1 MWAVAKFRPYLMAM
15 PFEVFTDHYVLQW
28 LKMMRTG
35 SALLH
40 RWSAALEEYDFTV
53 RHRPGKI
60 QTHVDGLSRLPVDP
74 APPED
79 TILHIEVQNEEEAR
93 RLAQELHTATHLGG
107 QALWKLFNDRCSH
120 KAGRRICIEV
130 AQSCPQ
136 CQRGSD
142 YGHRQTTTGT
152 IESKGPW
159 DTLSVDIVGPL
170 PADRRHEFI
179 IVFVDCY
186 SRFTILVPASNHTAD
201 TVSDALLRHVVP
213 YFGTPRRL
221 LSDRGREFIGEVWG
235 KLTSSLG
242 IQRVLTS
249 PYHPEGN
256 SINKRSHRT
265 MNNMLRARLLRDLPS
280 RKWVVEIPGIM
291 LALNAMVHE
300 PHGFSASMIAT
311 RREPSLT
318 PDLESEACASP
329 STEDQV
335 AYVEMVRQR
344 LALTHQQMTLPPA
357 PEASNPYHEGDLIF
371 VMTTPPERTSKL
383 APRWKGPF
391 VIKRVP
397 NAYQVTYEDDMV
409 WRTVHVNHAKP
420 AKVSA
425 GGFPVPMSPP
435 APPSLPPMY
444 LSRNYTWGK
453 PTRPPQSAAPTEGSP
468 QPAAPVA
475 EPAQPAATSHPV
487 SPPPSRPTTR
497 SSANQNSAPRSE
509 LRSPATPGR
518 TNENSRLSPPLRRS
532 ERLKTAAQHINSPTQ
547 AAPAHSTHSVTMA
560 RTYPYSLSYDTC
572 LGPTED
578 PYSFSIVYI
587 EELYSG
593 QRTYVKH
600 VQQIVDL
607 LPRTLDPSSR
617 YTLRAHVTPSGH
629 QRMRDSLRMAL
640 WWFLP
645 RDGDFRRAADGLH
658 YYLAR
663 QGRRVV
669 LRGGNVTSPLH
680 ESRLLWIH
688 DPHRNQPSRVPPRQ
702 PPASQKIDTVPRTNN
717 TVPRTNNTVP
727 RSNNKVPRDSDNVP
741 KNSPITQSSDA
752 RVRAPLENIPSSVW
766 HNSIL
771 SSRSNNCPPVPRNN
785 VTNRQP
791 NQQKTVSPPPKK
803 KRNRFYRRERRAR
816 ERAERGETFNHDAWL
831 ATQRPGAPSSTPVPD
846 QLTQPGLL
854 HSDPISAMRPA
865 VYSPDTLVGRPT
877 ANDNSPFHLDQDLG
891 ELAGL
896 LPGLY
901 KPAVPDPQHHTW
913 TSSFT
918 ANSLDQGPPSPP
930 RTSEASSSS
939 SRNRTGIVYPL
950 QPHQRLLDIC
960 ITVEASLPE
969 PAALHRPELQP
980 TREAPTGLSR
990 THKRLS
996 RKRRRNRSTAIYR
1009 PAKRSPPRGPW
1020 CDL

>member
-1 MWAVAKFRPYLMAM
+1 MLSLPKSQL
-15 PFEVFTDHYVLQW
+15 
-28 LKMMRTG
+28 
-35 SALLH
+35 
-40 RWSAALEEYDFTV
+40 AAF
-53 RHRPGKI
+53 
-60 QTHVDGLSRLPVDP
+60 LSRC
-74 APPED
+74 
-79 TILHIEVQNEEEAR
+79 
-93 RLAQELHTATHLGG
+93 HL
-107 QALWKLFNDRCSH
+107 QH
-120 KAGRRICIEV
+120 
-130 AQSCPQ
+130 
-136 CQRGSD
+136 
-142 YGHRQTTTGT
+142 H
-152 IESKGPW
+152 
-159 DTLSVDIVGPL
+159 
-170 PADRRHEFI
+170 H
-179 IVFVDCY
+179 
-186 SRFTILVPASNHTAD
+186 H
-201 TVSDALLRHVVP
+201 
-213 YFGTPRRL
+213 
-221 LSDRGREFIGEVWG
+221 
-235 KLTSSLG
+235 
-242 IQRVLTS
+242 
-249 PYHPEGN
+249 
-256 SINKRSHRT
+256 
-265 MNNMLRARLLRDLPS
+265 
-280 RKWVVEIPGIM
+280 
-291 LALNAMVHE
+291 
-300 PHGFSASMIAT
+300 
-311 RREPSLT
+311 
-318 PDLESEACASP
+318 
-329 STEDQV
+329 
-335 AYVEMVRQR
+335 
-344 LALTHQQMTLPPA
+344 
-357 PEASNPYHEGDLIF
+357 
-371 VMTTPPERTSKL
+371 
-383 APRWKGPF
+383 
-391 VIKRVP
+391 
-397 NAYQVTYEDDMV
+397 
-409 WRTVHVNHAKP
+409 
-420 AKVSA
+420 A

-435 APPSLPPMY
+435 APPSPPPMY

-475 EPAQPAATSHPV
+475 EPAQPAAPSHPV

-578 PYSFSIVYI
+578 PYSFSSVYI
-587 EELYSG
+587 EELHSG
-593 QRTYVKH
+593 QRTYIKH

-702 PPASQKIDTVPRTNN
+702 PPASQKQSTNN

-741 KNSPITQSSDA
+741 RNSPITQSSDA

-766 HNSIL
+766 HNSTL

-785 VTNRQP
+785 VTDRQSD
-791 NQQKTVSPPPKK
+791 QQKTVSPPPKK

-816 ERAERGETFNHDAWL
+816 ERAERGETFNHDARW
-831 ATQRPGAPSSTPVPD
+831 ATQSPGAPSSTPVPD
-846 QLTQPGLL
+846 QLTQSGLL

-891 ELAGL
+891 ESAGL

-901 KPAVPDPQHHTW
+901 KPAVPDPHHTW

-950 QPHQRLLDIC
+950 QPRQRRPDVC

-1009 PAKRSPPRGPW
+1009 PAKRSPPRGRW